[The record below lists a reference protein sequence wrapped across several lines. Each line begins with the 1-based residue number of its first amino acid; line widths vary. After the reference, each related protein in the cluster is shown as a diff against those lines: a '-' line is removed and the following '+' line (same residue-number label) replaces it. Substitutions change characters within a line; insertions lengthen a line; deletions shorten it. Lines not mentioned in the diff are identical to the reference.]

1 MRSFMVA
8 RPSHE
13 IRGLQMDEQQPA
25 QQIADN
31 LALLVKAV
39 ETQNKLLRRI
49 AAQLREKG

>member
-1 MRSFMVA
+1 
-8 RPSHE
+8 
-13 IRGLQMDEQQPA
+13 MDEQPT

-49 AAQLREKG
+49 AAKLPEKG